1 MKETLVGKSRIK
13 LLKDRCKVDSYE
25 KLMALDNPKLV
36 NFVAKYVEHCNP
48 ASVFVRT
55 DSAEDAQYIRNK
67 ALENG
72 EEEKLAIDGH
82 TVHFDGYN
90 DQARDKDKTKYLV
103 SPDMNLGAH
112 INAVDRERG
121 LKEIHEYLKNIMR
134 GKEAYVCFFCL
145 GPTDSEFSIQCV
157 QITDSSYVAHSEAIL
172 YRSGYEVFKRIGDFP
187 EFFKFVHSAG
197 VLENGVSK
205 NIDKRRIYI
214 DIKENTV
221 FSTNTQYGGNTI
233 GLKKLAMRLAI
244 HKASQEGW
252 LTEHMFIIGVH
263 GPGERVTYFTGAFPS
278 LCGKTST
285 SMLKGETIIGDDI
298 AFLRKINGKIR
309 AVNAECGIFG
319 IIRGVNSKD
328 DPLIWQALNSP
339 GEIIFSNVLVTDDR
353 IPYWL
358 GKDGDIPLKGINY
371 SGNWTIG
378 KKDSNHN
385 EIPPSHNNA
394 RYTVSISGLKNCDPK
409 LDDPRGVVVG
419 AMIYGGRDSDT
430 LVPVEQAFDWSHG
443 ILTMGATL
451 ESETTAATLGKEGVR
466 KFNPMSNL
474 DFLSITVGKYIH
486 NNLEFGNAIDK
497 PPSIF
502 SVNYFLK
509 KKNGKYMNAMN
520 DKYVWVKWMELR
532 VSREVGAIK
541 TPTGYIPK
549 YKDLKRLFREV
560 LDKDYG
566 QKDYVEQ
573 FTLRIP
579 ENLAKIERIVKIYQT
594 KVPDT
599 PKVLFE
605 TLERQKRKLEATKA
619 KHGDYVAPEVFD
631 KAAVRNVTVHRRDR
645 RVCRDE
651 SKSEKKSLW

>member
-1 MKETLVGKSRIK
+1 MKETLVGKSYIK
-13 LLKDRCKVDSYE
+13 LLKNRCKVESYQ

-72 EEEKLAIDGH
+72 EEEKLAIEGH

-90 DQARDKDKTKYLV
+90 DQARDKDETKYLL
-103 SPDMNLGAH
+103 SPGMNLGAH
-112 INAVDRERG
+112 INAIDREKG
-121 LKEIHEYLKNIMR
+121 LKEVDEYLNNIME
-134 GKEAYVCFFCL
+134 GKQAYVCFFCL
-145 GPTDSEFSIQCV
+145 GPTNSEFSIRCV
-157 QITDSSYVAHSEAIL
+157 QITDSCYVAHSEGIL
-172 YRSGYEVFKRIGDFP
+172 YRSGYEEFKRIGDFH

-214 DIKENTV
+214 DIKDNIV

-244 HKASQEGW
+244 RKASQEGW

-263 GPGERVTYFTGAFPS
+263 GPGRRVTYFTGAFPS

-285 SMLKGETIIGDDI
+285 SMLKGETIVGDDI
-298 AFLRKINGKIR
+298 AFLRKKNGKIR

-328 DPLIWQALNSP
+328 DPLISEALSSP

-358 GKDGDIPLKGINY
+358 GKDGDIPQKGINH
-371 SGNWTIG
+371 SGKWTIG
-378 KKDSNHN
+378 KKDSKGD
-385 EIPPSHNNA
+385 EIPPSHSNA
-394 RYTVSISGLKNCDPK
+394 RYTICLRGLRNCDSK

-419 AMIYGGRDSDT
+419 GIIYGGRDSDT
-430 LVPVEQAFDWSHG
+430 WVPVEQAFDWRHG
-443 ILTMGATL
+443 ILTMGAAL

-474 DFLSITVGKYIH
+474 DFLSITVGRYIH
-486 NNLEFGNAIDK
+486 NNLEFGNALDK

-509 KKNGKYMNAMN
+509 DKQGKYMNAMN

-532 VSREVGAIK
+532 VSRDVDAIK

-560 LDKDYG
+560 LDKDYDE
-566 QKDYVEQ
+566 KDYVPQ

-579 ENLAKIERIVKIYQT
+579 ENLAKIERIVKIHQT

-605 TLERQKRKLEATKA
+605 TLKQQKQRLEAARA
-619 KHGDYVAPEVFD
+619 KYGDYVAPDLFE
-631 KAAVRNVTVHRRDR
+631 KRALRN
-645 RVCRDE
+645 
-651 SKSEKKSLW
+651 

>member
-1 MKETLVGKSRIK
+1 MKEKSCVK
-13 LLKDRCKVDSYE
+13 LLENKCKADSYE

-36 NFVAKYVEHCNP
+36 DFIAKYVEHCNP

-55 DSAEDAQYIRNK
+55 DSAEDAQYIGNK

-72 EEEKLAIDGH
+72 EEEKLAIEGH

-90 DQARDKDKTKYLV
+90 DQARDKDKTKYLLP
-103 SPDMNLGAH
+103 PDMNLGAH
-112 INAVDRERG
+112 INAIDREKG
-121 LKEIHEYLKNIMR
+121 LKEVHEYLKNIMR
-134 GKEAYVCFFCL
+134 GKEVYVCFFCL
-145 GPTDSEFSIQCV
+145 GPTNSEFSIPCV
-157 QITDSSYVAHSEAIL
+157 QITDSGYVAHSEGIL
-172 YRSGYEVFKRIGDFP
+172 YRSGYEEFKEIGDSH

-197 VLENGVSK
+197 ILENGVSK

-214 DIKENTV
+214 DIKENVV
-221 FSTNTQYGGNTI
+221 FSTNTQYGGNSI

-252 LTEHMFIIGVH
+252 LTEHMFILGVH
-263 GPGERVTYFTGAFPS
+263 GPGRRVSYFTGAFPS
-278 LCGKTST
+278 LCGKTAT
-285 SMLKGETIIGDDI
+285 SMLKGETIVGDDI
-298 AFLRKINGKIR
+298 AFLRKKNGKLR
-309 AVNAECGIFG
+309 AINAEWGIFG

-328 DPLIWQALNSP
+328 EPLIWEALNSP
-339 GEIIFSNVLVTDDR
+339 GEVIFSNVLVTDDR

-358 GKDGDIPLKGINY
+358 GKDGDVPKKGINH
-371 SGNWTIG
+371 SGKWTGG
-378 KKDSNHN
+378 KKDSRSI
-385 EIPPSHNNA
+385 EITPSHRNA
-394 RYTVSISGLKNCDPK
+394 RYTVCLKELKNCDPK
-409 LDDPRGVVVG
+409 LDDPQGVVVG
-419 AMIYGGRDSDT
+419 GIIYGGRDSDT

-474 DFLSITVGKYIH
+474 DFLSITVGKYVH
-486 NNLEFGNAIDK
+486 NSLEFGNAIDK

-509 KKNGKYMNAMN
+509 DKSGKYMNAMN
-520 DKYVWVKWMELR
+520 DKYVWIKWMELR
-532 VSREVGAIK
+532 VNGDVDAIK

-560 LDKDYG
+560 LNKDYAE
-566 QKDYVEQ
+566 KDYVEQ

-579 ENLAKIERIVKIYQT
+579 ENLAKIERIVEIYQT
-594 KVPDT
+594 EVPDT

-605 TLERQKRKLEATKA
+605 TLEQQKRRLEAARA
-619 KHGDYVAPEVFD
+619 KYGDYVTPEVFD
-631 KAAVRNVTVHRRDR
+631 KTAIRN
-645 RVCRDE
+645 
-651 SKSEKKSLW
+651 

>member
-1 MKETLVGKSRIK
+1 MKEKSCVK
-13 LLKDRCKVDSYE
+13 LLKNKCKADSYE

-36 NFVAKYVEHCNP
+36 DFVAKYVEHCNP
-48 ASVFVRT
+48 TSVFVCT

-72 EEEKLAIDGH
+72 EEGKLAIEGH

-90 DQARDKDKTKYLV
+90 DQARDKDKTKLLV
-103 SPDMNLGAH
+103 PPDMNLGAH
-112 INAVDRERG
+112 INVIDRG
-121 LKEIHEYLKNIMR
+121 KGFKEVHEYLKNIME
-134 GKEAYVCFFCL
+134 GKEVYVCFFCL
-145 GPTDSEFSIQCV
+145 GPVNSEFSIPCV
-157 QITDSSYVAHSEAIL
+157 QITDSSYVAHSEGIL
-172 YRSGYEVFKRIGDFP
+172 YRSGYGEFKKIGDSH

-214 DIKENTV
+214 DIKENVV

-244 HKASQEGW
+244 HKASEEGW

-263 GPGERVTYFTGAFPS
+263 GPGGRVTYFTGAFPS
-278 LCGKTST
+278 ACGKTAT
-285 SMLKGETIIGDDI
+285 SMLKGETIVGDDI
-298 AFLRKINGKIR
+298 AFLRKKNGKVR
-309 AVNAECGIFG
+309 AVNAEYGIFG

-328 DPLIWQALNSP
+328 DPLIWEALNSS

-353 IPYWL
+353 IPYWP
-358 GKDGDIPLKGINY
+358 GKDGDIPQKGINH
-371 SGNWTIG
+371 SGKWTVG
-378 KKDSNHN
+378 KKDSKSN
-385 EIPPSHNNA
+385 EIPLSHKNA
-394 RYTVSISGLKNCDPK
+394 RYTICISGLRNCDPK

-419 AMIYGGRDSDT
+419 GIIYGGRDSDT
-430 LVPVEQAFDWSHG
+430 LVPVQQAFDWSHG

-451 ESETTAATLGKEGVR
+451 ESETTAATLGKEGIR

-474 DFLSITVGKYIH
+474 DFLSINVGKYIH
-486 NNLEFGNAIDK
+486 NNLEFGNAIDRL
-497 PPSIF
+497 PSIF

-509 KKNGKYMNAMN
+509 DKNGKYMNAMN

-532 VSREVGAIK
+532 VNGDVDTIR
-541 TPTGYIPK
+541 TPTGCIPK

-560 LDKDYG
+560 LDKDYAE
-566 QKDYVEQ
+566 KDYVEQ

-594 KVPDT
+594 KVPDA
-599 PKVLFE
+599 PKILFKTLKEQKQRLE
-605 TLERQKRKLEATKA
+605 TARA
-619 KHGDYVAPEVFD
+619 KYGDYVAPGVFD
-631 KAAVRNVTVHRRDR
+631 KTAIRN
-645 RVCRDE
+645 
-651 SKSEKKSLW
+651 

>member
-1 MKETLVGKSRIK
+1 MKEKSCVK
-13 LLKDRCKVDSYE
+13 LLKNKCKADSYE

-36 NFVAKYVEHCNP
+36 DFVAKYVEHCNP

-72 EEEKLAIDGH
+72 EEAKLAIEGH
-82 TVHFDGYN
+82 TVHFDGYD
-90 DQARDKDKTKYLV
+90 DQARDKDKTRYLLP
-103 SPDMNLGAH
+103 PDMNLGAH
-112 INAVDRERG
+112 INVIDRGKG
-121 LKEIHEYLKNIMR
+121 LKEVHEYLKNIMH
-134 GKEAYVCFFCL
+134 GKEVYVCFFCL
-145 GPTDSEFSIQCV
+145 GPTNSEFSIPCV
-157 QITDSSYVAHSEAIL
+157 QMTDSGYVAHSEGIL
-172 YRSGYEVFKRIGDFP
+172 YRSGYEEFKEIGDSH

-214 DIKENTV
+214 DIKENV
-221 FSTNTQYGGNTI
+221 IFSTNTQYGGNTI

-263 GPGERVTYFTGAFPS
+263 GPGGRVSYFTGAFPS
-278 LCGKTST
+278 ACGKTAT
-285 SMLKGETIIGDDI
+285 SMIKGETIVGDDI
-298 AFLRKINGKIR
+298 AFLRKKNGKIR
-309 AVNAECGIFG
+309 AVNAEYGIFG

-328 DPLIWQALNSP
+328 DPLIWEALNSS

-353 IPYWL
+353 IPYWP
-358 GKDGDIPLKGINY
+358 GKDGDIPQKGINH
-371 SGNWTIG
+371 SGKWTVG
-378 KKDSNHN
+378 KKDSKSN
-385 EIPPSHNNA
+385 EIPLSHKNA
-394 RYTVSISGLKNCDPK
+394 RYTICISGLRNCDPK

-419 AMIYGGRDSDT
+419 GIIYGGRDSDT
-430 LVPVEQAFDWSHG
+430 LVPVQQAFDWSHG

-451 ESETTAATLGKEGVR
+451 ESETTAATLGKEGIR

-474 DFLSITVGKYIH
+474 DFLSINVGKYIH
-486 NNLEFGNAIDK
+486 NNLEFGNAIDRL
-497 PPSIF
+497 PSIF

-509 KKNGKYMNAMN
+509 DKNGKYMNAMN

-532 VSREVGAIK
+532 VNGDVDTIR
-541 TPTGYIPK
+541 TPTGCIPK

-560 LDKDYG
+560 LDKDYAE
-566 QKDYVEQ
+566 KDYVEQ

-594 KVPDT
+594 KVPDA
-599 PKVLFE
+599 PKILFKTLKEQKQRLE
-605 TLERQKRKLEATKA
+605 TARA
-619 KHGDYVAPEVFD
+619 KYGDYVAPGVFD
-631 KAAVRNVTVHRRDR
+631 KTAIRN
-645 RVCRDE
+645 
-651 SKSEKKSLW
+651 